1 MANTRISNLTASASN
16 LAAADVLP
24 VVQTTGVGP
33 VKMTGTQIKTG
44 IIGAGSVSIASGKT
58 FTASNTLT
66 LAGTD
71 STTMTFPSTSATI
84 ARTDAGNTFTGNQTI
99 TDVANPVFPTLQ
111 VTGGSNITGSTLSG
125 VQITGTT
132 GQFSCNAAALSV
144 GQLLTI
150 SGTFG
155 GTGSITSY
163 SNPKTYRIS
172 ATNGSTTFTLEDDF
186 GGPAGP
192 VLTTSAGTPTGLTY
206 TLTSPAI
213 DLSQTWNNSS
223 VAFAGIRYTV
233 TDTNSRTNSVLMDL
247 RTGTT
252 SRFRINKDG
261 SFNFNNTGSYG
272 PVIKSA
278 SGGGAGIGI
287 YLGTTPSC
295 FADIGIAS
303 GNGEVVIGRGASLS
317 FTAGSA
323 ESNLGNLLL
332 RRAAAATLQL
342 GAADAAAPVA
352 QTLQVQSVVAGTS
365 NTAGTNWTLKGSAGT
380 GTGAG
385 GSIIF
390 QVSPAGSSGTAQ
402 NAYATALT
410 IAGNRNATF
419 GKDVYAYSGNILCQ
433 TDGYFGTEAFNNAIR
448 ITNFNIWLNG
458 PVTFGNNATLVGEAS
473 NTLALRNGTSAQR
486 FNVYNTYTSSTNYE
500 TFKIDWITTANTC
513 LIGTEKGSGGGTA
526 RDLRVDVAGSV
537 FDVNI
542 AGARQLYVS
551 ASWTQID
558 SGRLDIP
565 GTSAQIKLGGTGVT
579 ALMIKRSSTTLQARL
594 ADDSAFAPVQG
605 KLTTDTAYTAGD
617 PATTGYLVI
626 YDSNG
631 TAYKVPALAV

>member
-1 MANTRISNLTASASN
+1 MANTRISNLTPSAAN
-16 LAAADVLP
+16 LAATDVLP

-58 FTASNTLT
+58 LTVNNTLT
-66 LAGTD
+66 LSGTD
-71 STTMTFPSTSATI
+71 GTTMTFPSTSATI
-84 ARTDAGNTFTGNQTI
+84 ARTDAGNTFTGAQTI
-99 TDVANPVFPTLQ
+99 ADVANPVFPTLQ

-186 GGPAGP
+186 GGPAGS

-278 SGGGAGIGI
+278 SAGGAGIGI
-287 YLGTTPSC
+287 YIGTTPSC

-323 ESNLGNLLL
+323 ESNLGDLLL

-342 GAADAAAPVA
+342 GAADTTGTTAPTP
-352 QTLQVQSVVAGTS
+352 QFLRVQSWS
-365 NTAGTNWTLKGSAGT
+365 SSTNNNQLGADFTIQGSRGT

-390 QVSPAGSSGTAQ
+390 QVAPAGSSSNGVQ
-402 NAYATALT
+402 NGYSTALT
-410 IAGNRNATF
+410 IASDGNCSFAGNLYGVTGVYKGASGTANNGISFNYGGGSDAVLWGTTGGRYARIGSGQLTVLSGASIGWSSSSTNAADNAA
-419 GKDVYAYSGNILCQ
+419 DVSLFRDA
-433 TDGYFGTEAFNNAIR
+433 A
-448 ITNFNIWLNG
+448 
-458 PVTFGNNATLVGEAS
+458 
-473 NTLALRNGTSAQR
+473 NTLALRNGTSAQKFR
-486 FNVYNTYTSSTNYE
+486 VYNTYTSSTNYE
-500 TFKIDWITTANTC
+500 NFEIDWQTTANIALVGPT
-513 LIGTEKGSGGGTA
+513 KGSGGGTQ
-526 RDLRVDVAGSV
+526 RV
-537 FDVNI
+537 
-542 AGARQLYVS
+542 Q
-551 ASWTQID
+551 
-558 SGRLDIP
+558 RLQYLED
-565 GTSAQIKLGGTGVT
+565 GGTG
-579 ALMIKRSSTTLQARL
+579 STTPSLGTTCPA
-594 ADDSAFAPVQG
+594 ASATIKSWIKVITSDG
-605 KLTTDTAYTAGD
+605 TTAYIPCWA
-617 PATTGYLVI
+617 
-626 YDSNG
+626 
-631 TAYKVPALAV
+631 